1 MELDNSTKEQVV
13 SVLGNIAHNV
23 EISLVKGE
31 ENMVEGNEVETLF
44 NEIVKII
51 PKIKLSV
58 YDVKSDF
65 AKKNKIEHTPAFMVH
80 NPGENSSFIY
90 YGVPAMHEFS
100 VFIEAIRVVGNKD
113 SDLSSTIKD
122 SLKSINKSLNLEIF
136 VTPSCGFCPAVA
148 IAGFRSAY
156 ENQNI
161 HVNVIEG
168 THFRALVNE
177 KGIRAVPRVFINE
190 ESAIEGS
197 VSIEQFVDAL
207 KSA

>member
-1 MELDNSTKEQVV
+1 
-13 SVLGNIAHNV
+13 
-23 EISLVKGE
+23 
-31 ENMVEGNEVETLF
+31 
-44 NEIVKII
+44 
-51 PKIKLSV
+51 
-58 YDVKSDF
+58 
-65 AKKNKIEHTPAFMVH
+65 
-80 NPGENSSFIY
+80 
-90 YGVPAMHEFS
+90 
-100 VFIEAIRVVGNKD
+100 
-113 SDLSSTIKD
+113 
-122 SLKSINKSLNLEIF
+122 
-136 VTPSCGFCPAVA
+136 VA